1 MASGEG
7 GASGSEKDKASKARL
22 SKTKVTHHSGQKGLK
37 ALITTFELKYG
48 RPPNHLEK
56 ENAIGNDC
64 QDDDPNYVRHI
75 SGDDEDEDED
85 DGGEG
90 GDDDD
95 SCGVGD
101 DVDRSNEDGQD
112 DHEDDLGGGS

>member
-1 MASGEG
+1 MYN
-7 GASGSEKDKASKARL
+7 
-22 SKTKVTHHSGQKGLK
+22 V
-37 ALITTFELKYG
+37 LIDFC
-48 RPPNHLEK
+48 NIDFFCQ
-56 ENAIGNDC
+56 NATGNDC
-64 QDDDPNYVRHI
+64 QDDDPNYVQHI

-101 DVDRSNEDGQD
+101 DVDQSNEDGQD